1 MGIIYGLDKVSG
13 SENGRAVAIGVFD
26 GVHWGHR
33 GIFEQLVRVAG
44 IHRIPSTAL
53 TFDKHPTEILAPSR
67 APLYITSLDQRI
79 ELIESLGV
87 EEVVVAEFN
96 YQLAHLTREDFVK
109 EILVDILQAKQI
121 VVGSNFR
128 FGRNREGDIR
138 YLNEMADENGF
149 EITVVP
155 SVIVDGGPASST
167 RIRSLI
173 SRGEV
178 TRAAKL
184 LGRLFAL
191 RGTVVMGEQV
201 GRKMGFPTAN
211 LVTAERQLI
220 PAKGVYAVESIISGT
235 TYPGVCNI
243 GNRPTFSGRR
253 ETIEVH
259 FSNFSGDIYGKTLD
273 VTFCRRLRDEIK
285 FDSPEKLVEQIKLDI
300 EKSQE
305 AQFGWKE
312 FSVMGIF

>member
-1 MGIIYGLDKVSG
+1 MGVIYGLENVG
-13 SENGRAVAIGVFD
+13 SSDQGRAVAIGVFD

-33 GIFEQLVRVAG
+33 GIFEQLVQTADA
-44 IHRIPSTAL
+44 HKLPSTAL

-67 APLYITSLDQRI
+67 APLYITSLEQRI
-79 ELIESLGV
+79 ELIEALGV
-87 EEVVVAEFN
+87 DEVVVAEFN
-96 YQLAHLTREDFVK
+96 RQLAHLTREDFVK

-138 YLNEMADENGF
+138 YLNEVAKENGF
-149 EITVVP
+149 EITVVS
-155 SVIVDGGPASST
+155 SVIVDGSPASST
-167 RIRSLI
+167 RIRALI

-184 LGRLFAL
+184 LGRRFAL
-191 RGTVVMGEQV
+191 RGTVVIGEQV

-211 LVTAERQLI
+211 ILTAERQLI
-220 PAKGVYAVESIISGT
+220 PAKGVYAVESTISGT

-243 GNRPTFSGRR
+243 GSRPTFGGKHD
-253 ETIEVH
+253 TIEVH
-259 FSNFSGDIYGKTLD
+259 FSNFSGDLYGMTLD

-285 FDSPEKLVEQIKLDI
+285 FESPEKLVEQIKTDI
-300 EKSQE
+300 EKAQE
-305 AQFGWKE
+305 ARFGCK
-312 FSVMGIF
+312 